1 MIPPDCRHVNR
12 PRRDLDKDIHLAL
25 KHHAGKSADA
35 TLPHQDRAGRV
46 ANNFAAGR
54 DTEKCVAVQLREER
68 MQRKTIGDFLDP
80 CRCARL
86 RCCRL
91 LWRHWTWSL
100 GQVRADL
107 MPPPGME
114 RAPGARRCRLL
125 FKMFLNSRLCC

>member
-25 KHHAGKSADA
+25 KHHADKSADA
-35 TLPHQDRAGRV
+35 TLPHQERAGRV

-107 MPPPGME
+107 TPLRE
-114 RAPGARRCRLL
+114 WSAAPALADVGYYLKC
-125 FKMFLNSRLCC
+125 F